1 MIPPA
6 APSPPTAGK
15 RQLLLVTG
23 LAGAGK
29 STALA
34 VLEDLGWETID
45 NFPVRMLKRLVTMAD
60 ETGAPLAI
68 GFDSRTRG
76 FVPADIIALVKDL
89 GARPDLALTSLFL
102 DCAGGELER
111 RFNET
116 RRRHPM
122 AAGRPVL
129 EGIAAEREL
138 LEPLRRW
145 AEVLIDTSSMTSNDL
160 QTRVRELFA
169 VPEAEAALTLT
180 ISSFGFARGMPP
192 LADLVFDMRFLD
204 NPHWVPGLKEQTG
217 QDAPVGAHIEKD
229 PAFAEAFA
237 RIRDLLLLLLPRY
250 AAQGKPYVHV
260 AFGCT
265 GGRHRSVYTAETMA
279 EALRASGFSPTVR
292 HRNLGSRAT
301 DAIEGDRR

>member
-1 MIPPA
+1 MIDP
-6 APSPPTAGK
+6 APSPAPPSV
-15 RQLLLVTG
+15 RPLLLVTG

-45 NFPVRMLKRLVTMAD
+45 NFPVRMLKSLVTTPDDAH
-60 ETGAPLAI
+60 APLAI

-76 FVPADIIALVKDL
+76 FVPAEIIALVKEL
-89 GARPDLALTSLFL
+89 SLRPDLALTSLFL

-122 AAGRPVL
+122 ADGRAVQ

-145 AEVLIDTSSMTSNDL
+145 AEVLIDTSLMTSNDL
-160 QTRVRELFA
+160 QTRMRELFA
-169 VPEAEAALTLT
+169 PADAAAALTVT

-204 NPHWVPGLKEQTG
+204 NPHWVPGLREQTG
-217 QDAPVGAHIEKD
+217 QDRAVGEHIAQD
-229 PAFAEAFA
+229 PAFAEAFE

-250 AAQGKPYVHV
+250 GAQGKPYVHI

-279 EALRASGFSPTVR
+279 DALRAAGFSPTVR
-292 HRNLGSRAT
+292 HRNLGSRTA
-301 DAIEGDRR
+301 DAIEGNAR

>member
-1 MIPPA
+1 MTTTDTSTPP
-6 APSPPTAGK
+6 

-45 NFPVRMLKRLVTMAD
+45 NFPVRMLKRLVSTPD
-60 ETGAPLAI
+60 EARGPLAI

-76 FVPADIIALVKDL
+76 FVPADIIALVKEL
-89 GARPDLALTSLFL
+89 SQRPDIALTFLFL

-122 AAGRPVL
+122 AAGRPVQ

-145 AEVLIDTSSMTSNDL
+145 AEVMIDTTAMTSNDL
-160 QTRVRELFA
+160 QTRMRELFA
-169 VPEAEAALTLT
+169 PVSDDAAVTLT
-180 ISSFGFARGMPP
+180 VSSFGFARGMPP

-204 NPHWVPGLKEQTG
+204 NPHWVPDLREQTG
-217 QDAPVGAHIEKD
+217 QDAPVGEHIRRD
-229 PAFAEAFA
+229 PAFADAFA
-237 RIRDLLLLLLPRY
+237 QIRELLLTLLPRY
-250 AAQGKPYVHV
+250 AAQGKPYVHI

-265 GGRHRSVYTAETMA
+265 GGRHRSVFTAEQMA
-279 EALRASGFSPTVR
+279 QALREAGFSPTVR
-292 HRNLGSRAT
+292 HRNLGSRAA
-301 DAIEGDRR
+301 DAIERERR

>member
-1 MIPPA
+1 MTTTDTSTPP
-6 APSPPTAGK
+6 

-45 NFPVRMLKRLVTMAD
+45 NFPVRMLKRLVSTPD
-60 ETGAPLAI
+60 EARGPLAI

-76 FVPADIIALVKDL
+76 FVPADIIALVKEL
-89 GARPDLALTSLFL
+89 SQRPDIALTFLFL

-122 AAGRPVL
+122 AAGRPVQ

-145 AEVLIDTSSMTSNDL
+145 AEVMIDTTAMTSNDL
-160 QTRVRELFA
+160 QTRMRELFA
-169 VPEAEAALTLT
+169 PVSDDAAVTLT
-180 ISSFGFARGMPP
+180 VSSFGFARGMPP

-204 NPHWVPGLKEQTG
+204 NPHWVPDLREQTG
-217 QDAPVGAHIEKD
+217 QDAPVGEHIMRD
-229 PAFAEAFA
+229 PAFADAFA
-237 RIRDLLLLLLPRY
+237 QIRELLLTLLPRY
-250 AAQGKPYVHV
+250 AAQGKPYVHI

-265 GGRHRSVYTAETMA
+265 GGRHRSVFTAEQMA
-279 EALRASGFSPTVR
+279 QALREAGFSPTVR
-292 HRNLGSRAT
+292 HRNLGSRAA
-301 DAIEGDRR
+301 DAIERERR